1 MKQNAII
8 NRHNKQGDVQS
19 DIVSK
24 FTELL
29 SREVGTMNKT
39 VKTDNDVVV
48 ELWKGSSPQ
57 LIE

>member
-8 NRHNKQGDVQS
+8 NRHNNQGDAQS

-24 FTELL
+24 FTKLL

-48 ELWKGSSPQ
+48 EL
-57 LIE
+57 